1 MNFCGLTDSPAS
13 IVNESKRCR
22 CGSVTR
28 VGYGLCLSCLLRSG
42 LCPEEP
48 QTESFDD
55 ALAENDVR
63 DSEWRLGNYQ
73 ILEEIGRGGMG
84 VIYRAR
90 QRHSRRIVALKR
102 ILSYHSD
109 SRDTLVR
116 FQREAEAVASLD
128 HPNILPIYEVGV
140 SEDGLPFFSMKFA
153 PGGSLLHGRKVFRDE
168 PRQAVRLIAKVA
180 RAIEYANN
188 EGILH
193 RDLKPGN
200 ILLDG
205 RGERSY
211 THDDSLRHTRLR
223 RAGAGER
230 SCGKSYT
237 GGRCL
242 QPWCNFV

>member
-1 MNFCGLTDSPAS
+1 MIGASGAWPLPHALTRRSLANGEQPCGNRGGNPLPVRRPGHKRGPSGMNFCGLTDSPAS
-13 IVNESKRCR
+13 IVNEPEQCR

-28 VGYGLCLSCLLRSG
+28 VGYGLCLGCLLRSG

-48 QTESFDD
+48 QTESFDA
-55 ALAENDVR
+55 ALAEIDVR

-128 HPNILPIYEVGV
+128 HPNI
-140 SEDGLPFFSMKFA
+140 
-153 PGGSLLHGRKVFRDE
+153 
-168 PRQAVRLIAKVA
+168 
-180 RAIEYANN
+180 
-188 EGILH
+188 
-193 RDLKPGN
+193 
-200 ILLDG
+200 
-205 RGERSY
+205 
-211 THDDSLRHTRLR
+211 
-223 RAGAGER
+223 
-230 SCGKSYT
+230 
-237 GGRCL
+237 
-242 QPWCNFV
+242 